1 MNEADLNDFLSILM
15 NGNKINA
22 RRLRREY
29 FLKVGKVDLFDGFVN
44 ATNHSDKPIREKV
57 NLAILGY
64 LTEYPK
70 CKVCGKESIIQGKTI
85 SPYCSRSCALND
97 PERARKI
104 SDSKRKSDNTESN
117 EKRKRTMIERYG
129 VAYNSQRKDIHDR
142 WTKTKLSENVYSKLS
157 DKEWL
162 ETEYLREGKTALE
175 IGKDLGCDF
184 STVLCYCRSYGFP
197 IRQHYNQSQIEREVY
212 DWLKGLGINVIQ
224 SYVGAYN
231 DKRELDLFIPSKNL
245 GIEING
251 LYWHTEQFRDK
262 YYHQKKK
269 NEIREGVRLI
279 QITDKQ
285 WKEKREICE
294 SIVLNALGLS
304 KRIGARKCKVETY
317 QHTTDEITAFFDH
330 SHMDGFVGG
339 STYIVLRYEGEIVAG
354 VIFGRSR
361 FHKEKR
367 TEILR
372 YVCKNGT
379 QIQGA
384 FNRIIKEYRKTN
396 GEPLFSYVNLSL
408 FDATLYRVN
417 PNWSF
422 KGYTGLGYLW
432 TNGNEVISRYKAMPK
447 RLKEWLPNYTEGKG
461 EVGNMQSNGYYR
473 YFDCGNAVYEY
484 VEALI

>member
-304 KRIGARKCKVETY
+304 LQINVQDCTIECLKNA
-317 QHTTDEITAFFDH
+317 TDEITTFFER
-330 SHMDGFVGG
+330 SHMDGFTEG
-339 STYIVLRYEGEIVAG
+339 SDYIILRYEGEITAG
-354 VIFGRSR
+354 LIIGQSWV
-361 FHKEKR
+361 HKEGQ
-367 TEILR
+367 TEVLR
-372 YVCKNGT
+372 YANTNG
-379 QIQGA
+379 IEVQGA
-384 FNRIIKEYRKTN
+384 FDCLVKEYRKAN
-396 GEPLFSYVNLSL
+396 SEPLFSYLNLSL
-408 FDATLYRVN
+408 FAMPTFN
-417 PNWSF
+417 NGSKWFF
-422 KGYTGLGYLW
+422 KGYTDAGYIL
-432 TNGNEVISRYKAMPK
+432 TNGTDIISQSKTTAMD
-447 RLKEWLPNYTEGKG
+447 
-461 EVGNMQSNGYYR
+461 GYYR
-473 YFDCGNAVYEY
+473 YYDCGEAIYEN
-484 VEALI
+484 VE